1 MASQEDDLP
10 VGVLSVIG
18 VGSLLVTLVTVILI
32 VGLYRHGESAEF
44 DRKVVQL
51 PYSAVDANRATG
63 EQRLSSY
70 GWVDREAGRVHIP
83 IDKAMGMIVKESQNR

>member
-1 MASQEDDLP
+1 MATQEDDLP

-18 VGSLLVTLVTVILI
+18 MGSLLFTLVTVILI

-44 DRKVVQL
+44 ERKVVEL
-51 PYSAVDANRATG
+51 PYTVVESNRATG

-83 IDKAMGMIVKESQNR
+83 IDKAMGMIVNESQKR